1 MKSCGTIIPKRGI
14 DERIPYE
21 HQKVAMRALD
31 LLNRESS
38 FSTMVVLPTGGGKTY
53 TAVNWLLRNA
63 IDKRRKVLWIA
74 HRHLLLDQAA
84 QSFAD
89 YAYAPAL
96 PDIGSFNYRIVS
108 GHKDHAKAAT
118 ISMQDDLVVA
128 SKDSLRSRLDVVERW
143 LSGQN
148 EAYLVVDEAH
158 HATAKTYRRLIEL
171 LIEKVPHLKVI
182 GLTATPF
189 RTLESEQGL
198 LSQIFKDGV
207 VNGHVVKGDIGI
219 AYQIGLQDLI
229 NRLIL
234 ARPCID
240 ACQTDEKFGDTLG
253 AKEIELMRRFDRIP
267 EKVAAKMVASRSRN
281 RLIVSTYLQ
290 NRQKY
295 GKTILFAVNINH
307 AVTLQQLF
315 AEAGV
320 RSDYVISALK
330 DGDSGRTRTQAEND
344 AVIDRFRDGDLEV
357 IINVNILTEGVDL
370 PKTQSVFLTRPTSSS
385 IMMTQMVGRAL
396 RGTKAGGTAECYIVT
411 FVDGWDERVAWVNPS
426 SLYSGD
432 IGVEE
437 EDPKERERAEIQTIS
452 ISMIR
457 EFAQILDST
466 VDSMFIEAIPFVERI
481 PLGMYMFSY
490 TEQGDDEN
498 EGSDVSCQVMVY
510 SSTKEAYEG
519 FVSGL
524 PVLTS
529 GCGLENEEY
538 ASEETLGQLATAA
551 ERQYFS
557 DDFVPPYRKA
567 DIESII
573 RFFIQFGVAPT
584 FYPFDRIDRNRLDV
598 GAIAKT
604 IVDKDMGISARSTYQ
619 NALWDEGDDNVLRML
634 FGTKLNFIHAVDN
647 EINKLINPEDFK
659 PYLHMGISGYDS
671 TPIGVDVDDDTE
683 DVSSSLLKI
692 GASSSEAPA
701 SIDSAPTG
709 REEQTE
715 GPAPLQIVSG
725 RRVGERVNRTFDQMH
740 PSSDRLAAMGE
751 YVPAGRVCSERSGIP
766 IKRFGGKA
774 REAVDGN
781 RLALY
786 SLGYRVAELD
796 PEGRIHLLTY
806 SMDGCRQGWDTS
818 KNTIHHVGDFCA
830 FHLDYDK
837 APSKSRFEE
846 LAQRAD
852 SRIIIAHVDVVDSES
867 LDSSS
872 GLEESANVAAAQ
884 DAGEKHPASTG
895 VHQALPSASGD
906 THDDAMQDR
915 SAAFD
920 ETVKVADAANSK
932 SVSVEPPS
940 SVFIKDFE
948 QLRPL
953 EPSRLINRRAN
964 SPYTSFNGYARL
976 YEANGATYLYAKGR
990 NTLPLRI
997 AKWSPEEG
1005 LTLYEYDRGKG
1016 WYDHNFSAY
1025 SRDFATQMLQ
1035 AGHGLTTIE
1044 LRKASDS
1051 VAEPVSIKYAETP
1064 LLGSLFSGAHQSSGS
1079 GVSSASNSRGNRNL
1093 PVAKASAE
1101 KDDPIGPRTVTLFKN
1116 NRFFRVPVSEIS
1128 CLRHASA
1135 KSCTVYTVN
1144 NVRYSFNE
1152 SFAKAVEKFVPL
1164 GFIKANIGYLIRP
1177 SMIESLAGDAT
1188 KEATVKGVPMSVYVT
1203 DSAYQ
1208 KLVNRYWGGIRNT
1221 GRDE

>member
-31 LLNRESS
+31 LLNREPS

-63 IDKRRKVLWIA
+63 IDKRKKVLWIA

-118 ISMQDDLVVA
+118 IRMRDDLVIA
-128 SKDSLRSRLDVVERW
+128 SKDSLRSRLDVVEKW

-171 LIEKVPHLKVI
+171 LIDKVPHLKVI

-207 VNGHVVKGDIGI
+207 VNGHVVKGDVGI

-267 EKVAAKMVASRSRN
+267 DKVATKMVASRSRN

-290 NRQKY
+290 NRDKY

-307 AVTLQQLF
+307 ALTLQQLF
-315 AEAGV
+315 SEAGV

-426 SLYSGD
+426 SLYSGE

-466 VDSMFIEAIPFVERI
+466 VDSMYIEAIPFVERI

-490 TEQGDDEN
+490 TEQGDDEH

-519 FVSGL
+519 FVDGL

-538 ASEETLGQLATAA
+538 ASEETLGQLAAAA

-557 DDFVPPYRKA
+557 DDFVPPYRKT

-573 RFFIQFGVAPT
+573 RYFIQFGVAPT

-619 NALWDEGDDNVLRML
+619 NTLWDEGDDNVLRML
-634 FGTKLNFIHAVDN
+634 FGTKMNFIHAVDN
-647 EINKLINPEDFK
+647 EINKLMNPEEFK
-659 PYLHMGISGYDS
+659 PYLSTGVSSYDC
-671 TPIGVDVDDDTE
+671 TPIDVGADGGSD
-683 DVSSSLLKI
+683 DVSSSLVKVCGSSADAPESI
-692 GASSSEAPA
+692 DDVSSEP
-701 SIDSAPTG
+701 
-709 REEQTE
+709 EEQAE
-715 GPAPLQIVSG
+715 KSAPLQIVSG
-725 RRVGERVNRTFDQMH
+725 RRVGERVSRYADQLH
-740 PSSDRLAAMGE
+740 PSSDRLAAMKE

-806 SMDGCRQGWDTS
+806 SMDGRRQGWDTS
-818 KNTIHHVGDFCA
+818 KNTLHHVGDFCA
-830 FHLDYDK
+830 FHLDYEK
-837 APSKSRFEE
+837 APSKTRFED
-846 LAQRAD
+846 LAQRSD
-852 SRIIIAHVDVVDSES
+852 SRIVIAHVDVVDI
-867 LDSSS
+867 
-872 GLEESANVAAAQ
+872 ESAEMMSNLDHVAT
-884 DAGEKHPASTG
+884 GEVSRKNSKSCAMMAEAPRASSL
-895 VHQALPSASGD
+895 VSGD
-906 THDDAMQDR
+906 KPGDSTPIRSDASSDV
-915 SAAFD
+915 D
-920 ETVKVADAANSK
+920 KVSDAAKGK

-940 SVFIKDFE
+940 SIFVRDFE
-948 QLRPL
+948 QLKSL
-953 EPSRLINRRAN
+953 EPSGKVNRRAN
-964 SPYTSFNGYARL
+964 TPYTSFNGYARL
-976 YEANGATYLYAKGR
+976 YEANGATYLYAKGASS
-990 NTLPLRI
+990 LPLRI
-997 AKWSPEEG
+997 AKWSSEEG

-1025 SRDFATQMLQ
+1025 SRDFATQMLN
-1035 AGHGLTTIE
+1035 ADHAFTTIE

-1051 VAEPVSIKYAETP
+1051 VANPVSIKYAETP
-1064 LLGSLFSGAHQSSGS
+1064 LLGSLFSGTAQASEGS
-1079 GVSSASNSRGNRNL
+1079 ARAVSTSHDSNELFRATDGVDVDNPL
-1093 PVAKASAE
+1093 
-1101 KDDPIGPRTVTLFKN
+1101 GPRTITLFKN
-1116 NRFFRVPVSEIS
+1116 NRFFRVPISDIS
-1128 CLRHASA
+1128 CLRHSSA

-1152 SFAKAVEKFVPL
+1152 SFSKAVEKFVPL
-1164 GFIKANIGYLIRP
+1164 GFIKANVGYLVRP
-1177 SMIESLAGDAT
+1177 SMIESLTGDTT
-1188 KEATVKGVPMSVYVT
+1188 KEAMVKGVPMSVYVT

-1208 KLVNRYWGGIRNT
+1208 KLVNRYWGGKRDS
-1221 GRDE
+1221 GRD